1 MTPQKTWYRAISRN
15 NKPEVSHSLIS
26 NYTNNT
32 SYSSQNSTVQLSS
45 VAQLCPTLRP
55 HGLQHDRLP
64 CPSPTPEF
72 IQTHVHWVS
81 DAIQPS
87 RPLLLLPLILPSITV
102 FSIESVFQIRWPK
115 YWSFS
120 FSISPSSEY

>member
-1 MTPQKTWYRAISRN
+1 MTPQKSWYRAISRN

-55 HGLQHDRLP
+55 HGLQYARLP
-64 CPSPTPEF
+64 CPSLPPGVA
-72 IQTHVHWVS
+72 QTHVHWVS

-87 RPLLLLPLILPSITV
+87 QPLSLPYPPVLNLSQHQGL
-102 FSIESVFQIRWPK
+102 FQ
-115 YWSFS
+115 
-120 FSISPSSEY
+120 